1 MRDWND
7 LRLVLTVARS
17 GSLRGAAEAL
27 GIDHS
32 TAYRRLQ
39 AIEAELGLSL
49 FERAGGHYRATETGD
64 RVALAAERIEAETL
78 ALERDITG
86 RDTRLS
92 GRLRLTA
99 SETLAYRVLPR
110 LLAEFHRRH
119 PGIRVELIIDNRQL
133 DLARREADVALRA
146 TRPDEPTL
154 FGRKIADIEW
164 TIYGSDGYLA
174 SRAVPTS
181 LDECAAGHD
190 FVGWDEGADTAAAR
204 WLADAVPEQAIVF
217 RSSSL
222 INQLGAAA
230 AGMGLAV
237 LPCYLADTEP
247 AVHRILPPIA
257 PLTRELWLITHQD
270 LRQTA
275 RVRAFFDFIAESARG
290 ERFFA
295 AAPQS

>member
-27 GIDHS
+27 GVDHS

-49 FERAGGHYRATETGD
+49 FERAGGHYRATETGE
-64 RVALAAERIEAETL
+64 RVTLAAERIEAETL

-86 RDTRLS
+86 RDVRLS

-146 TRPDEPTL
+146 TRPGEPTL

-164 TIYGSDGYLA
+164 TIYGSASYLET
-174 SRAVPTS
+174 RGTPGS
-181 LDECAAGHD
+181 LADCVGHD
-190 FVGWDEGADTAAAR
+190 FIGWDEGADTAAAR
-204 WLADAVPEQAIVF
+204 WLAEVVPETAIVF

-295 AAPQS
+295 ATPAS

>member
-39 AIEAELGLSL
+39 GIEAELGLSL
-49 FERAGGHYRATETGD
+49 FERSGGHYRATETGD

-99 SETLAYRVLPR
+99 SETLAYRVLPQ

-146 TRPDEPTL
+146 TRPRELTL
-154 FGRKIADIEW
+154 YGRKIADIEW
-164 TIYGSDGYLA
+164 TIYGSGRYLE
-174 SRAVPTS
+174 SRGAPGS
-181 LDECAAGHD
+181 LGDCAGHD
-190 FVGWDEGADTAAAR
+190 FIGWDEGADTAAAH
-204 WLADAVPEQAIVF
+204 WLVEAVPETAIVF

-237 LPCYLADTEP
+237 LPCYLADAEP
-247 AVHRILPPIA
+247 AVHRVPPPIA
-257 PLTRELWLITHQD
+257 PLTRELWLISHQD

-275 RVRAFFDFIAESARG
+275 RIRAFFDFIAESARG
-290 ERFFA
+290 GRFFA
-295 AAPQS
+295 LAPAS

>member
-7 LRLVLTVARS
+7 LRLVLSIARS
-17 GSLRGAAEAL
+17 GSLRGAAEVL

-39 AIEAELGLSL
+39 AIEGALGLSL
-49 FERAGGHYRATETGD
+49 FERASGHYRATEAGE
-64 RVALAAERIEAETL
+64 RVALAAERIEAEAL

-86 RDTRLS
+86 RDARLS

-110 LLAEFHRRH
+110 LLAEFQRRH

-146 TRPDEPTL
+146 TRPSEPTL
-154 FGRKIADIEW
+154 FGRKIAEMEW
-164 TIYGSDGYLA
+164 TVYGGRDYLA
-174 SRAVPTS
+174 NRGAPAS
-181 LDECAAGHD
+181 LADCDGHD

-204 WLADAVPEQAIVF
+204 WLAQTVAEQAIVF

-222 INQLGAAA
+222 VNQLSAAA
-230 AGMGLAV
+230 MGMGLAV
-237 LPCYLADTEP
+237 LPCYLADAEP
-247 AVHRILPPIA
+247 LVHRVLPPIA
-257 PLTRELWLITHQD
+257 PLTRELWLISHQD

-275 RVRAFFDFIAESARG
+275 RIRAFFEFIIEAVQG

-295 AAPQS
+295 AAPSS

>member
-27 GIDHS
+27 GVDHS

-39 AIEAELGLSL
+39 AIEAELGLNL
-49 FERAGGHYRATETGD
+49 FDRAGGHYRATETGD

-146 TRPDEPTL
+146 TRPSEPTL
-154 FGRKIADIEW
+154 FGRKIADIDW
-164 TIYGSDGYLA
+164 TIYGSDSYLA
-174 SRAVPTS
+174 TRGTPTS
-181 LDECAAGHD
+181 LAECAGHD

-204 WLADAVPEQAIVF
+204 WLTAEVPETAIVF

-247 AVHRILPPIA
+247 AVHRVLPPIT

-295 AAPQS
+295 AATAS

>member
-7 LRLVLTVARS
+7 LRLVLNVARS
-17 GSLRGAAEAL
+17 GTLRGAAEAL

-39 AIEAELGLSL
+39 AIESELGLSL
-49 FERAGGHYRATETGD
+49 FERDSGHYRPTESGE
-64 RVALAAERIEAETL
+64 RVALAAERIEAEAL

-86 RDTRLS
+86 RDARLS

-146 TRPDEPTL
+146 TRPSEPTL
-154 FGRKIADIEW
+154 FGRKIAEMEW
-164 TIYGSDGYLA
+164 TIYGSGDYLGSRGTPA
-174 SRAVPTS
+174 SLA
-181 LDECAAGHD
+181 DCAGHD
-190 FVGWDEGADTAAAR
+190 FIGWDQGADTAAAR
-204 WLADAVPEQAIVF
+204 WLAERVPEEAIVF

-237 LPCYLADTEP
+237 LPCYLADAEP
-247 AVHRILPPIA
+247 AVHRVLPPIA
-257 PLTRELWLITHQD
+257 PLTRELWLISHQD

-275 RVRAFFDFIAESARG
+275 RIRAFFEFIAEAIRG

-295 AAPQS
+295 AAPSS

>member
-1 MRDWND
+1 MNESTCPIFIAAPFIVPSAATICSAASMCR
-7 LRLVLTVARS
+7 RS
-17 GSLRGAAEAL
+17 SAAVRPS
-27 GIDHS
+27 G
-32 TAYRRLQ
+32 
-39 AIEAELGLSL
+39 
-49 FERAGGHYRATETGD
+49 ERVT
-64 RVALAAERIEAETL
+64 LAAERIEAETL

-86 RDTRLS
+86 RDARLS

-146 TRPDEPTL
+146 TRPGEPTL

-164 TIYGSDGYLA
+164 TIYGSASYLET
-174 SRAVPTS
+174 RGTPGS
-181 LDECAAGHD
+181 LADCVGHD
-190 FVGWDEGADTAAAR
+190 FIGWDEGADTAAAR
-204 WLADAVPEQAIVF
+204 WLAEAVPETAIVF

-237 LPCYLADTEP
+237 LPCYLGDADTGLQRMSGILPEIN
-247 AVHRILPPIA
+247 ADQWLLVHR
-257 PLTRELWLITHQD
+257 D
-270 LRQTA
+270 LRDLP
-275 RVRAFFDFIAESARG
+275 RVRAVMDSLVRLFQEERAALEGLRG
-290 ERFFA
+290 E
-295 AAPQS
+295 APSPVS